1 MSSPPNRPDLFHASG
16 FRLAAFYAAL
26 LTIAFAATAVIVW
39 FSATASAE
47 NALRQKIKLEA
58 DALAHE
64 LDAEGADAVK
74 AAIAARME
82 RPGAPE
88 YWLTNASGQRLIGD
102 APAMEGPNGWR
113 MVSLSH
119 ADDIDSAEGAEEIM
133 VLTRSFPNGMRL
145 SVGEDLAEGRKI
157 IGMTIS
163 ILAQVGAASVV
174 VVLLIGFLVTRNSL
188 RRLDDISLAL
198 ESVGAGNL
206 NVRAPVRREFF
217 LSDLESVSK
226 GINRMLDRNES
237 LVSGLRRVTRDVAHD
252 LRTPLSHLRQRM
264 EQAREAD
271 GPTKKNEAIAAA
283 EDKAGQIIN
292 TFDAILRLSEIEAG
306 SAKARFKAVDLS
318 DIAET
323 LADAYGPD
331 AEQSGMTIRVE
342 ALQPVLVEGD
352 RELLMQAVANLLENA
367 LKHSAPGTSVCLSA
381 TLTPRP
387 SISVM
392 DTGKG
397 IPTDEIQAV
406 VEPFYR
412 RDQSR
417 TTAGAGLGLSIV
429 KAIADLHGADLRLET
444 LREGFCATVS
454 FQAKEKLYRVS
465 MTPTH

>member
-1 MSSPPNRPDLFHASG
+1 MSSPSNKSGLFHASG

-47 NALRQKIKLEA
+47 DALRQKIELEA

-64 LDAEGADAVK
+64 LEAEGADAMK

-88 YWLTNASGQRLIGD
+88 YWLADASGRRLIGD
-102 APAMEGPNGWR
+102 VPAMEGPNGWR
-113 MVSLSH
+113 KVSLTH
-119 ADDIDSAEGAEEIM
+119 TDDLDGAEGAEELI

-145 SVGEDLAEGRKI
+145 SVGEDLAEGRHI
-157 IGMTIS
+157 IGMTIY
-163 ILAQVGAASVV
+163 ILAQVGAASIVL
-174 VVLLIGFLVTRNSL
+174 VLLVGFLVTRNSL
-188 RRLDDISLAL
+188 RRLDDISVAL

-217 LSDLESVSK
+217 LSDLESVSN

-237 LVSGLRRVTRDVAHD
+237 LIGGLRRVTRDVAHD
-252 LRTPLSHLRQRM
+252 LRTPLTHLRQRL
-264 EQAREAD
+264 EQAREAEE
-271 GPTKKNEAIAAA
+271 PTKNEAIAAA
-283 EDKAGQIIN
+283 EDKAGQIIK

-306 SAKARFKAVDLS
+306 SAKARFKHVDLG

-331 AEQSGMTIRVE
+331 AEQAGKTIRIE
-342 ALQPVLVEGD
+342 APQAVLVEGD

-367 LKHSAPGTSVCLSA
+367 LKH
-381 TLTPRP
+381 TPAVAAV
-387 SISVM
+387 SISVAQSPRPAITVL
-392 DTGKG
+392 DNGEG
-397 IPTDEIQAV
+397 IPADETQAI

-429 KAIADLHGADLRLET
+429 KAIADLHDADLRLET
-444 LREGFCATVS
+444 LREGFRATIT
-454 FQAKEKLYRVS
+454 FHTKEKS
-465 MTPTH
+465 

>member
-1 MSSPPNRPDLFHASG
+1 MSSLPNKPYLFHASG
-16 FRLAAFYAAL
+16 FRLAAFYSL
-26 LTIAFAATAVIVW
+26 LLAIAFAATAVIVW

-47 NALRQKIKLEA
+47 NAMRQKIELEA

-88 YWLTNASGQRLIGD
+88 YWLTDAYGQRLIGD

-113 MVSLSH
+113 KVSL
-119 ADDIDSAEGAEEIM
+119 ANTGDIDGAEGAEGLM

-145 SVGEDLAEGRKI
+145 SVGEDLAEGRHA
-157 IGMTIS
+157 IGITIS
-163 ILAQVGAASVV
+163 ILAQVGAVSVV
-174 VVLLIGFLVTRNSL
+174 LVLLVGFFVTRNSL
-188 RRLDDISLAL
+188 RRLDDISVAL

-206 NVRAPVRREFF
+206 KARALVRREFF
-217 LSDLESVSK
+217 LSDLERVSE

-252 LRTPLSHLRQRM
+252 LRTPLTHLRQRM
-264 EQAREAD
+264 EQAREAE
-271 GPTKKNEAIAAA
+271 GTEKNQAIAAA
-283 EDKAGQIIN
+283 EDKAGQIIK

-306 SAKARFKAVDLS
+306 SAKARFKPVDLS
-318 DIAET
+318 AIAET

-331 AEQSGMTIRVE
+331 AEQLGKTIKVE
-342 ALQPVLVEGD
+342 PAQTVLVEGD

-367 LKHSAPGTSVCLSA
+367 LKH
-381 TLTPRP
+381 TLAGAAVSILIAQSPRP
-387 SISVM
+387 AITVL
-392 DTGKG
+392 DTGEG
-397 IPTDEIQAV
+397 IPADEIQAV
-406 VEPFYR
+406 AEPFYR

-429 KAIADLHGADLRLET
+429 KAIADLHGANLRLET
-444 LREGFCATVS
+444 LKDGFRATVS
-454 FQAKEKLYRVS
+454 FQAREK
-465 MTPTH
+465 

>member
-1 MSSPPNRPDLFHASG
+1 MSSRSNKLGLFHASG
-16 FRLAAFYAAL
+16 FRLAAFYAL
-26 LTIAFAATAVIVW
+26 LLAIAFGATAVTVR
-39 FSATASAE
+39 FSATASVE
-47 NALRQKIKLEA
+47 NALRQKIELEA

-64 LDAEGADAVK
+64 LEAEGPDAVK

-88 YWLTNASGQRLIGD
+88 YWLTNASGQRIIGD

-113 MVSLSH
+113 KVSLTH
-119 ADDIDSAEGAEEIM
+119 TDDLEGLEGAEELM

-145 SVGEDLAEGRKI
+145 SVGEDLAEGLHI
-157 IGMTIS
+157 IEMTIS
-163 ILAQVGAASVV
+163 ILVQVGAASVV
-174 VVLLIGFLVTRNSL
+174 VVLLVGFLVTRNSL
-188 RRLDDISLAL
+188 RRLDDISVAL

-206 NVRAPVRREFF
+206 NARAIVRREFF
-217 LSDLESVSK
+217 LSDLERVSE

-252 LRTPLSHLRQRM
+252 LRTPLTHLRQRM
-264 EQAREAD
+264 EQAREAE
-271 GPTKKNEAIAAA
+271 GSAKNEAIAAA
-283 EDKAGQIIN
+283 ENKAGQIIK

-306 SAKARFKAVDLS
+306 SAKARFKPVDLS
-318 DIAET
+318 DIVET

-331 AEQSGMTIRVE
+331 AEQSGKTIRVE
-342 ALQPVLVEGD
+342 ASQSDIIEGD

-367 LKHSAPGTSVCLSA
+367 LKH
-381 TLTPRP
+381 TPAGAAV
-387 SISVM
+387 SISVVQSPRPAITIL
-392 DTGKG
+392 DNGEG
-397 IPTDEIQAV
+397 IPADEIKAV

-444 LREGFCATVS
+444 LKEGFLATVS
-454 FQAKEKLYRVS
+454 FQAKEKS
-465 MTPTH
+465 

>member
-1 MSSPPNRPDLFHASG
+1 MSSPPNKPGLFHASG

-26 LTIAFAATAVIVW
+26 LTIAFAATALIVW

-47 NALRQKIKLEA
+47 NALRQKIELEA

-64 LDAEGADAVK
+64 LDAEGADAVR

-88 YWLTNASGQRLIGD
+88 YWLTDASGQRLIGD

-113 MVSLSH
+113 KVRLTH
-119 ADDIDSAEGAEEIM
+119 ADDIDGAEGAEELM
-133 VLTRSFPNGMRL
+133 VLTRSFTNGMRL
-145 SVGEDLAEGRKI
+145 SVGEDLAEGRHI

-163 ILAQVGAASVV
+163 ILARVGAASVV
-174 VVLLIGFLVTRNSL
+174 LVLLVGFLVTRNSL
-188 RRLDDISLAL
+188 RRLDDISIAL

-206 NVRAPVRREFF
+206 KARALVRREFF
-217 LSDLESVSK
+217 LSDLERVSE

-252 LRTPLSHLRQRM
+252 LRTPLTHLRQRM
-264 EQAREAD
+264 EQAREAE
-271 GPTKKNEAIAAA
+271 GLSKNDAIAAA
-283 EDKAGQIIN
+283 ENKAGQIIK

-306 SAKARFKAVDLS
+306 SAKTRFKSVDLS
-318 DIAET
+318 DVAET

-331 AEQSGMTIRVE
+331 FEQSGKTIRVE
-342 ALQPVLVEGD
+342 ASQQVLVEGD

-367 LKHSAPGTSVCLSA
+367 LKHSPAGAAVSISVVQS
-381 TLTPRP
+381 PRP
-387 SISVM
+387 AINVM
-392 DTGKG
+392 DTGEG
-397 IPTDEIQAV
+397 IPADEIQAV

-429 KAIADLHGADLRLET
+429 KAIADLHDAELRLET
-444 LREGFCATVS
+444 LKEGFRATVS
-454 FQAKEKLYRVS
+454 FQAKEKS
-465 MTPTH
+465 